1 MNKILMVMA
10 PFALCASLS
19 AQADIIGG
27 SVEVAYWY
35 AGTSGTST
43 FNNTRLDLEDDLNLD
58 NDSFFDVAATLEH
71 PVPVLPNVRLKYVN
85 MEQIED
91 GKIPGNSD
99 SDKFDDVATG
109 KVETTLDLSHIDL
122 ILYYEILDNWVS
134 VDVGLD
140 VKKFDGKLR
149 IFNDKTDDESNI
161 DIDEVLPLGYLSAEV
176 ALPLTDL
183 SFGVEVS
190 GISYSD
196 NAISDAKVRIRQ
208 GFSLAFIE
216 LGYRQMA
223 IKVDDIDDLD
233 VDIDLSGVYLS
244 TGIDF

>member
-1 MNKILMVMA
+1 MNKILKVIA
-10 PFALCASLS
+10 PIALCASLS

-91 GKIPGNSD
+91 GKISGAFDKVSSGN
-99 SDKFDDVATG
+99 
-109 KVETTLDLSHIDL
+109 VETTLDLSHIDL

-140 VKKFDGKLR
+140 IKKFDGKLR
-149 IFNDKTDDESNI
+149 IFNDTASDESNT

-176 ALPLTDL
+176 ELPMTDL
-183 SFGVEVS
+183 SFGVELS

-196 NAISDAKVRIRQ
+196 NSISDAKIRIRQ

-233 VDIDLSGVYLS
+233 VDVDISGIYLS
-244 TGIDF
+244 TGLDF